1 MRLKTHGKK
10 IIAPVVI
17 TTITVVYLMAYA
29 IAFSLFD
36 LPPLAKLIGFIIFL
50 ALALTG
56 VFMCRERI
64 NEIRSGE
71 EDDIG
76 KY

>member
-1 MRLKTHGKK
+1 MKEHKK
-10 IIAPVVI
+10 KMIAPMVI
-17 TTITVVYLMAYA
+17 TTITVVYLMGYA

-36 LPPLAKLIGFIIFL
+36 LPPLAKFLGFIIFL

-56 VFMCRERI
+56 IFMCRERI